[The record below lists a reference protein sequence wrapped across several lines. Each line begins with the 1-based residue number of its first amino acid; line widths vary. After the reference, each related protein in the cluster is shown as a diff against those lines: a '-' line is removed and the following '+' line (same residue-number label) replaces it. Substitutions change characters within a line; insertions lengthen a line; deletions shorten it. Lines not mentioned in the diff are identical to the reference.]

1 MKDLTV
7 FVLTH
12 NRGEMLLETIDS
24 ILNQSCHD
32 FKFIVSDNSS
42 NDETMRLLEE
52 RGYLGKFEYRKRDKE
67 YPSMEHFNL
76 CLSEVDTTY
85 FVLFHDDD
93 IMLQDYVETMYNSIA
108 GSEYVAVGCNAY
120 YLYGEKRN
128 KRKMLRKYKN
138 NLSVALVTKDLALQ
152 YCKRN
157 GIVPFPSYMYNKKL
171 IGTKIFDEEC
181 GKYSDVSWL
190 LRLVKLAPIYWLT
203 APLMY
208 YRIHKGQDSQ
218 MLDIEN
224 QKKLLLKFQNILGA
238 ENHYIVNYKYN
249 LEYSD
254 IIVKYCKNNSF
265 DKEKF
270 SQLLKVSK
278 KYALRTILKVLQVR
292 LSK

>member
-93 IMLQDYVETMYNSIA
+93 IMLQDYVETMYSSIA
-108 GSEYVAVGCNAY
+108 GSEYVAVGCNAR
-120 YLYGEKRN
+120 YLLNDKLGKKMCNISNDIIFKNTHKLIEAYCRN
-128 KRKMLRKYKN
+128 
-138 NLSVALVTKDLALQ
+138 S
-152 YCKRN
+152 
-157 GIVPFPSYMYNKKL
+157 IVPFPSYIYSKTRINGKK
-171 IGTKIFDEEC
+171 ISDIV
-181 GKYSDVSWL
+181 GKYSDVTWL
-190 LRLVKLAPIYWLT
+190 ISLCNENNIKWIKKVG
-203 APLMY
+203 MN
-208 YRIHKGQDSQ
+208 YRIHVNQDSQ
-218 MLDIEN
+218 KKDYRNLSKLYKIFKEN
-224 QKKLLLKFQNILGA
+224 GCNFSLVNKKRLYSIYENFLSHGCKFCLRKFFFL
-238 ENHYIVNYKYN
+238 YKY
-249 LEYSD
+249 SK
-254 IIVKYCKNNSF
+254 IISIKYFLRHCLKKWKNS
-265 DKEKF
+265 
-270 SQLLKVSK
+270 L
-278 KYALRTILKVLQVR
+278 
-292 LSK
+292 